1 MEALEDGE
9 ADDDE
14 DLPALEV
21 PIKDGLGGQAGDPDD
36 PDNVTAEDVYLPS
49 SSDKGGEGRSV
60 HNFSPG
66 RRRVPQTYS
75 ISFGCPSHLAAAY

>member
-36 PDNVTAEDVYLPS
+36 PDNVTADDVYLS
-49 SSDKGGEGRSV
+49 SSLEISPQEGGACHRPIPFHS
-60 HNFSPG
+60 
-66 RRRVPQTYS
+66 
-75 ISFGCPSHLAAAY
+75 AAPPV